1 MSKQLQ
7 AGQTFPPLEATN
19 IHGARISV
27 PGDTRVHL
35 QFRRFARC
43 PICNLHLQS
52 FIRRNDEL
60 KKAGIV
66 EIVFFHSSAAELLPY
81 QGSFPFDV
89 VGDAE
94 RRFYRQYGVSR
105 SISSLLH
112 PKTWL
117 AMLQGL
123 FTKGRPAISLLPEG
137 GLLGLPAD
145 FLIAVDGLV
154 EAAHYGTHA
163 YDHWSVDQV
172 LELAAQSPKTDHKTI
187 AV

>member
-1 MSKQLQ
+1 MSKQLK
-7 AGQTFPPLEATN
+7 AGQIFPPLETRN
-19 IHGARISV
+19 IHGGRISV
-27 PGDTRVHL
+27 PADTRVHL
-35 QFRRFARC
+35 QFRRFAGC

-52 FIRRNDEL
+52 FVRRDDEL

-66 EIVFFHSSAAELLPY
+66 EIVFFHSSVAELLPY

-94 RRFYRQYGVSR
+94 RRFYRQYGVGR
-105 SISSLLH
+105 SIFSLLH

-117 AMLQGL
+117 AMLWGL
-123 FTKGRPAISLLPEG
+123 ITKGRLAVSLTPEG

-145 FLIAVDGLV
+145 FLIGTDGLV
-154 EAAHYGTHA
+154 EAVHYGTHA

-172 LELAAQSPKTDHKTI
+172 LELAAQSPAMDHKKI

>member
-1 MSKQLQ
+1 MSKQLK
-7 AGQTFPPLEATN
+7 AGQTFPPLEARN
-19 IHGARISV
+19 IHGSSISV
-27 PGDTRVHL
+27 PGNTRVHL
-35 QFRRFARC
+35 QFRRFAKC

-60 KKAGIV
+60 KKAGIH
-66 EIVFFHSSAAELLPY
+66 EIVFFHSSVAELLPH

-89 VGDAE
+89 VGDAD

-105 SISSLLH
+105 SILSLLH

-117 AMLQGL
+117 AMLRGL
-123 FTKGRPAISLLPEG
+123 LIKGRPPISLLPEG
-137 GLLGLPAD
+137 GLFGLPAD
-145 FLIAVDGLV
+145 FLIGADGRV

-172 LELAAQSPKTDHKTI
+172 LELAARSPKMDHKKI

>member
-1 MSKQLQ
+1 MSKQLK
-7 AGQTFPPLEATN
+7 AGQVFPPLETRN
-19 IHGARISV
+19 IHGSPISV
-27 PGDTRVHL
+27 PGNTRVHL
-35 QFRRFARC
+35 QFRRFAKC

-60 KKAGIV
+60 KRAGIV
-66 EIVFFHSSAAELLPY
+66 EIVFFHSSVAELLPY

-94 RRFYRQYGVSR
+94 RRFYRRYGVGR
-105 SISSLLH
+105 SIFSLLH

-117 AMLQGL
+117 AMLRGL
-123 FTKGRPAISLLPEG
+123 ITKIRSAISLLPEG
-137 GLLGLPAD
+137 GLFGLPAD
-145 FLIAVDGLV
+145 FLIGADGLV

-163 YDHWSVDQV
+163 YDQWSVDQV
-172 LELAAQSPKTDHKTI
+172 LELAAQSPKTDTKKL

>member
-1 MSKQLQ
+1 MSKQLK
-7 AGQTFPPLEATN
+7 AGQTFPPIETRN

-52 FIRRNDEL
+52 FVRRNDEL
-60 KKAGIV
+60 RKAGIL

-89 VGDAE
+89 VGDAD
-94 RRFYRQYGVSR
+94 RRFYRQYGVGR
-105 SISSLLH
+105 SIFSILN

-117 AMLQGL
+117 AMLGGL
-123 FTKGRPAISLLPEG
+123 FIKGRPAVSLTPDG
-137 GLLGLPAD
+137 GLLGLPAG
-145 FLIAVDGLV
+145 FLIGVDGLV
-154 EAAHYGTHA
+154 EAVHYGTHA
-163 YDHWSVDQV
+163 DDQWSVDRV
-172 LELAAQSPKTDHKTI
+172 LELASQSPKMNHKKI